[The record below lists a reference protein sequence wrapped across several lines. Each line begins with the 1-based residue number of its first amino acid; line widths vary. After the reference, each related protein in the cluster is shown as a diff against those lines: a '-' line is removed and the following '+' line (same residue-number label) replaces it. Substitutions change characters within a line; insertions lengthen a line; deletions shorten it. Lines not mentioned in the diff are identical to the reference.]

1 MPFLLDLLADY
12 AAMSAL
18 AADTLRLHRGGIAQF
33 ALTMGR
39 PPRVGDFTDENMMR
53 HVTRR
58 LAAGRARATVAPE
71 FCKLLALWRFAAK
84 KRLVDEW
91 PTVRPPRVPD
101 RVAIAWTREE
111 LDKVFAVVHL
121 AGPVGD
127 VPGYLWWGALLSVL
141 WFTGERIA
149 ATLRIEWAG
158 VDLHGLSILIPAE
171 DRKGQTGDRLYQ
183 IAQDT
188 ADLLAKLPRDRRPF
202 AWPYHEAT
210 LWNRYGR
217 LLTLAGLPNDR
228 RSKFHRIRKSTASHY
243 EAAGGNATEFLGH
256 SSRKVTRVYLDPRI
270 CKPVSA
276 VDLLFRPGA

>member
-1 MPFLLDLLADY
+1 MLTLDELLGQY
-12 AAMSAL
+12 ASTSVL
-18 AADTLRLHRGGIAQF
+18 AADTVRLHRGGIVQF
-33 ALTMGR
+33 GLTMGR
-39 PPRVGDFTDENMMR
+39 ISVVDDFSDENMMR
-53 HVTRR
+53 HATRR
-58 LAAGRARATVAPE
+58 LAEGRARATVSPE

-84 KRLVDEW
+84 KRLIDQW

-101 RVAIAWTREE
+101 RVAMAWTKEE
-111 LDKVFAVVHL
+111 LAKVFSVAHL

-127 VPGYLWWGALLSVL
+127 VPGYVWWGALLSVL

-149 ATLRIEWAG
+149 AALKIEWAG
-158 VDLHGLSILIPAE
+158 VDLHGLTILIPAE
-171 DRKGQTGDRLYQ
+171 DRKGQTCDRLYP

-188 ADLLAKLPRDRRPF
+188 ADLLTKLPRDRKPF
-202 AWPYHEAT
+202 HWPYHEST
-210 LWNRYGR
+210 IWNRYGR
-217 LLTLAGLPNDR
+217 LLKLAGLPHDR

-270 CKPVSA
+270 CKPISA